1 MTYYETDCFFGDSL
15 TQGYG
20 LRDPE
25 TASFPALIQKTINE
39 NGGGFNVINAGLN
52 GDTTFSALNRLKPIL
67 EMKTDI
73 FVLELGANDLIRGH
87 SASDVEANLQYIIN
101 QVNQH
106 HPAAPILLLGME
118 LPNWISSAKAAGYRN
133 IYTRLA
139 AKNEIHL
146 VPFLLEG
153 VAGIPH
159 LNMFDGIHP
168 LAEGYEIIARNVWNT
183 LKIILEATQNKPGN

>member
-1 MTYYETDCFFGDSL
+1 MKQIVFFGDSL

-39 NGGGFNVINAGLN
+39 NGGGFNVINAGLSGN
-52 GDTTFSALNRLKPIL
+52 TTFSALNRLKPIL
-67 EMKTDI
+67 EMQTDI

-101 QVNQH
+101 QVKQH
-106 HPAAPILLLGME
+106 HPSAPILLLGIE
-118 LPNWISSAKAAGYRN
+118 LPGWIPGAKAAGYRN
-133 IYTRLA
+133 IYNRLA

-183 LKIILEATQNKPGN
+183 LKTILEATQNKPGN

>member
-1 MTYYETDCFFGDSL
+1 MMMKQIIFFGDSL

-20 LRDPE
+20 LRDP
-25 TASFPALIQKTINE
+25 AKAAFPALIQKRLDEVGN
-39 NGGGFNVINAGLN
+39 GFNVINAGLS
-52 GDTTFSALNRLKPIL
+52 GDTTFSALNRLKSVL
-67 EMKTDI
+67 KMQTDI

-87 SASDVEANLQYIIN
+87 SASDVEANLQHMIDL
-101 QVNQH
+101 VKH
-106 HPAAPILLLGME
+106 DHPSAPILLLGME
-118 LPNWISSAKAAGYRN
+118 LPEWIPGAKAAGYRN

-139 AKNEIHL
+139 DKNQIHL

-168 LAEGYEIIARNVWNT
+168 LAEGYEIIAKNVWKT
-183 LKIILEATQNKPGN
+183 LKVVMETMQ